1 MYCHLYLRKGIVFV
15 PTSGKVHRGLHRDIE
30 PVAVVA
36 VSNTGA
42 LHQALLETINKGN
55 PPTSYYQP
63 GDAPKPVVLKYAS
76 VKTWAAFAR
85 DASSWSIKEQGGT
98 YQIVGYRTHRDGHW
112 EEDPEQRT
120 TLPPRSSL
128 DEVVDRMIAILQEAA
143 RK

>member
-42 LHQALLETINKGN
+42 IHQALLGTINKGN
-55 PPTSYYQP
+55 PPASYYRP
-63 GDAPKPVVLKYAS
+63 GDAPQPVVLKYAG
-76 VKTWAAFAR
+76 VRTWAAFVRNAL
-85 DASSWSIKEQGGT
+85 SWSVKEQDGT
-98 YQIVGYRTHRDGHW
+98 YQIVGYRTRRDGHW
-112 EEDPEQRT
+112 EEDLEQRT
-120 TLPPRSSL
+120 TFPRRSSL
-128 DEVVDRMIAILQEAA
+128 DEVIDRMIAILQEAA